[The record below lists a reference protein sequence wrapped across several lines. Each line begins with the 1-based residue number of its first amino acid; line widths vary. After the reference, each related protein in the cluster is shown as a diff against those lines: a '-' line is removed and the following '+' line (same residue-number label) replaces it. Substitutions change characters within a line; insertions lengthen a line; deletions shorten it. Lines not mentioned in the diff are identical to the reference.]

1 VDPTTV
7 CCPPLDG
14 LARSQVGHR
23 HIGMHAQQEPRF
35 ICTPYR
41 ETLSATKGTALY
53 RLRISAEM
61 VTRG

>member
-1 VDPTTV
+1 
-7 CCPPLDG
+7 
-14 LARSQVGHR
+14 
-23 HIGMHAQQEPRF
+23 MHAQQEPRF